1 MGKSKKVR
9 NSKNRNKGGGILS
22 FAILILLGLGLGAVG
37 YQYFSPAK
45 KGQSMAS
52 RRVPGGEKRP
62 TLDPALFTGDVAR
75 AYRVAREIPQVLDQ
89 LYCHCQ
95 CIENSGHLS
104 NLSCFVDRHGAG

>member
-1 MGKSKKVR
+1 MAKSRRASK
-9 NSKNRNKGGGILS
+9 SKNRRKGGGVLS
-22 FAILILLGLGLGAVG
+22 LAILIVLALGLGAVG
-37 YQYFSPAK
+37 YQYFSPDK
-45 KGQSMAS
+45 KDQSFAS

-75 AYRVAREIPQVLDQ
+75 AYQVAREIPQVLDQ